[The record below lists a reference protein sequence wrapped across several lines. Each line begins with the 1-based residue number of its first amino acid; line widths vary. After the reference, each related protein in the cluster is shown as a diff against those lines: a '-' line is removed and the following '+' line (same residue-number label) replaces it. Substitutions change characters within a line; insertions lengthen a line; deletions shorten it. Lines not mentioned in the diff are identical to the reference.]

1 MASRD
6 IELSVVM
13 PCLNEGDTLS
23 TCIDKAWSAMQ
34 QHGIRGEIIVADNGS
49 TDESAAIAREMG
61 ARVVHVV
68 ERGYGNALMAGIA
81 AAQGKYILMGDADD
95 SYDFRDIP
103 KFVDKLRAGADVVQG
118 CRLPTGGGKVM
129 PGAMPFSHRWLGNPM
144 FTLMVRRMFR
154 SPVHDVYCGLR
165 GFTREFYDRLNLRC
179 TGMEFATEMLIKAS
193 LFGASIA
200 EVPITLWPDGRK
212 RHQSHLRTFRDGWRT
227 LRFYLTYSPRWLFL
241 YPGVLMIAL
250 GLAGYGVAMPGLTI
264 RGVTFDAHTLLFA
277 SLAILLGYQSVFF
290 SILTKSFAIGEGLLP
305 RDLRINRFFDIFNLE
320 RGLLLGAFMLL
331 AGFSLLL
338 ASINQWRLTD
348 FGGLN
353 YAYTMRWVIP
363 GMTLTVLGFETVLNS
378 FFGCILGMRRK

>member
-1 MASRD
+1 
-6 IELSVVM
+6 
-13 PCLNEGDTLS
+13 
-23 TCIDKAWSAMQ
+23 
-34 QHGIRGEIIVADNGS
+34 
-49 TDESAAIAREMG
+49 
-61 ARVVHVV
+61 
-68 ERGYGNALMAGIA
+68 
-81 AAQGKYILMGDADD
+81 
-95 SYDFRDIP
+95 
-103 KFVDKLRAGADVVQG
+103 
-118 CRLPTGGGKVM
+118 
-129 PGAMPFSHRWLGNPM
+129 
-144 FTLMVRRMFR
+144 
-154 SPVHDVYCGLR
+154 
-165 GFTREFYDRLNLRC
+165 
-179 TGMEFATEMLIKAS
+179 
-193 LFGASIA
+193 
-200 EVPITLWPDGRK
+200 
-212 RHQSHLRTFRDGWRT
+212 
-227 LRFYLTYSPRWLFL
+227 
-241 YPGVLMIAL
+241 MIAL

-378 FFGCILGMRRK
+378 FFGSILGMRRK